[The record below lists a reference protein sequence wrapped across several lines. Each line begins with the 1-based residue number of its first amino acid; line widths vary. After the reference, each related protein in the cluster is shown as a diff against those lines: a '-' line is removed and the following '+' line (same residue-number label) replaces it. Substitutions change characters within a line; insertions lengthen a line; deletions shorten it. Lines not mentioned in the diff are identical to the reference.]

1 MRYLIYI
8 WIDLKAVCVIYFSF
22 IEREKKRFI
31 DNILVTM
38 HCVYVVKLMALHKP
52 IVCCWKL
59 NHKWL
64 TGFHINNNN
73 NINKRAK

>member
-1 MRYLIYI
+1 
-8 WIDLKAVCVIYFSF
+8 
-22 IEREKKRFI
+22 
-31 DNILVTM
+31 M